1 MFQNILYMEYLSD
14 SMLPVKSST
23 SLTSILSTP
32 SLNIITVSLQ
42 EWKNIP
48 IIAVGWEPTT
58 ILEMVHGVSS
68 LWFQLMKMV
77 CGRFARFVC
86 FWEKNPYQVHTKKT
100 IDRNSSVS
108 GLRKQLT
115 FQHATTCFPTEW
127 RLKNERRNSLLMTCH
142 DSDLGSASD
151 CTVEE
156 TF

>member
-14 SMLPVKSST
+14 SMWPVKSST

-32 SLNIITVSLQ
+32 SLNIITASLQ

-77 CGRFARFVC
+77 CGRFAWFVC
-86 FWEKNPYQVHTKKT
+86 FWEKKTIHTKKPMN
-100 IDRNSSVS
+100 RNSSVN
-108 GLRKQLT
+108 GLRKQPT
-115 FQHATTCFPTEW
+115 FGDAITQFPHQMTSEK
-127 RLKNERRNSLLMTCH
+127 RAQKFHTDDVSLHRN
-142 DSDLGSASD
+142 
-151 CTVEE
+151 
-156 TF
+156 F

>member
-14 SMLPVKSST
+14 SMWPVKSST

-32 SLNIITVSLQ
+32 SLNIITASLQ

-77 CGRFARFVC
+77 CGRFAWFVC
-86 FWEKNPYQVHTKKT
+86 FWKKKKIHTKS
-100 IDRNSSVS
+100 IQ
-108 GLRKQLT
+108 RKQS
-115 FQHATTCFPTEW
+115 TEIARSVAWENSRHFGTLSLVSPPNDVWDTSVEIPYWW
-127 RLKNERRNSLLMTCH
+127 RVPNQIWVALLI
-142 DSDLGSASD
+142 AN
-151 CTVEE
+151 V
-156 TF
+156 